1 MKKIAIVD
9 DVLPNALLLKGYT
22 RRLDDVE
29 AVTFTDPV
37 KALEWCAENVPDL
50 VMLDYL
56 MPEMDGTEFL
66 KRFREVDALRDIPVV
81 VITAAE
87 EKEALYSALQAG
99 ANDFLR
105 KPVDDLE
112 LIARAN
118 NMLQLRAR
126 QLELAE
132 ANERLLV
139 LATTDSLT
147 GLSNR
152 RHFLEKLHEEISR
165 TQRYGRPCSVAM
177 VDADHFKAVNDTH
190 GHEVGDRV
198 LQQLS
203 NLMSGEIRD
212 VDCVGRLGG
221 EEFAIL
227 LPETNVEGGKV
238 FCERLLAKIRA
249 AEIDLGEEV
258 VRYTVSIGLTE
269 VCKGENQTDVILNR
283 ADEAL
288 YVAKESGRDRV
299 SIHEQR
305 CGKFDSVAQNVMT

>member
-9 DVLPNALLLKGYT
+9 DVMPNALLLKGYAK
-22 RRLDDVE
+22 RLDDVE

-37 KALEWCAENVPDL
+37 EALSWCAENQPDL

-66 KRFREVDALRDIPVV
+66 KRFREVEVLRDIPVV

-112 LIARAN
+112 LIARAT

-147 GLSNR
+147 GLANR
-152 RHFLEKLHEEISR
+152 RHFLEKLHEEIARS
-165 TQRYGRPCSVAM
+165 QRYGRPCAVAM
-177 VDADHFKAVNDTH
+177 IDADHFKGVNDTH

-198 LQQLS
+198 LQKLS
-203 NLMSGEIRD
+203 NIMSGEVRD

-227 LPETNVEGGKV
+227 LPETNLQGGAA
-238 FCERLLAKIRA
+238 FCERLLSKIRN
-249 AEIDLGEEV
+249 AEVETNGDVL
-258 VRYTVSIGLTE
+258 RFTVSIGLTE
-269 VCKGENQTDVILNR
+269 VAKGETKTDVILNR

-288 YVAKESGRDRV
+288 YEAKENGRDRV
-299 SIHEQR
+299 VVHRQR
-305 CGKFDSVAQNVMT
+305 FEKVSTAG

>member
-9 DVLPNALLLKGYT
+9 DVLPNALLLKGYAK
-22 RRLDDVE
+22 RLEDVE

-37 KALEWCAENVPDL
+37 KALDWCAENIPDL

-66 KRFREVDALRDIPVV
+66 KRFREIEGLRDIPVV

-87 EKEALYSALQAG
+87 QKEALYSALQAG

-118 NMLQLRAR
+118 NMLQLRER

-132 ANERLLV
+132 ANERLLI

-152 RHFLEKLHEEISR
+152 RHFLEKLSEEISR
-165 TQRYGRPCSVAM
+165 TQRYGRPCAVAM
-177 VDADHFKAVNDTH
+177 VDADHFKSVNDTY

-198 LQQLS
+198 LKQLS

-227 LPETNVEGGKV
+227 LPETNVEGGKI
-238 FCERLLAKIRA
+238 FCERLLKCIRE
-249 AEIDLGEEV
+249 AEIDLGETIL
-258 VRYTVSIGLTE
+258 RYTVSIGLTE
-269 VCKGENQTDVILNR
+269 VCKGEVKTDVILNR

-299 SIHEQR
+299 AIHEMR
-305 CGKFDSVAQNVMT
+305 CAELDVLAQNVMT

>member
-1 MKKIAIVD
+1 MRKIAIID

-22 RRLDDVE
+22 RRLEDVE
-29 AVTFTDPV
+29 AFTFTDPV
-37 KALEWCAENVPDL
+37 EALSWCAEHIPDL

-66 KRFREVDALRDIPVV
+66 QHFRKIEGLIDIPVV

-87 EKEALYSALQAG
+87 QKEALYSALEAG

-147 GLSNR
+147 GLANR
-152 RHFLEKLHEEISR
+152 RHFLDKLREEIAR
-165 TQRYGRPCSVAM
+165 CQRYGRPFSVAM
-177 VDADHFKAVNDTH
+177 VDADHFKSVNDTY

-198 LQQLS
+198 LKRLS
-203 NLMSGEIRD
+203 NLMSGEVRD

-227 LPETNVEGGKV
+227 LPETEVTGAKI
-238 FCERLLAKIRA
+238 FCERLLTAIR
-249 AEIDLGEEV
+249 ETEV
-258 VRYTVSIGLTE
+258 DTDEDVLRFTVSMGLTE
-269 VCKGENQTDVILNR
+269 VCKGEEKTDVILNR

-288 YVAKESGRDRV
+288 YEAKEGGRDRV
-299 SIHEQR
+299 VIHEQSSD
-305 CGKFDSVAQNVMT
+305 KIENIA

>member
-9 DVLPNALLLKGYT
+9 DVLPNALLLKGYAK
-22 RRLDDVE
+22 RLEDVE
-29 AVTFTDPV
+29 AFTFTDPV
-37 KALEWCAENVPDL
+37 KALDWCAENIPDL

-66 KRFREVDALRDIPVV
+66 KRFREIEGLRDIPVV

-87 EKEALYSALQAG
+87 QKEALYSALQAG

-118 NMLQLRAR
+118 NMLQLRER

-132 ANERLLV
+132 ANERLLI

-152 RHFLEKLHEEISR
+152 RHFLEKLSEEISR
-165 TQRYGRPCSVAM
+165 AQRYGRPCAVAM
-177 VDADHFKAVNDTH
+177 VDADHFKSVNDTY

-198 LQQLS
+198 LKQLS
-203 NLMSGEIRD
+203 KLMSDEIRD

-227 LPETNVEGGKV
+227 LPETNVEGGKI
-238 FCERLLAKIRA
+238 FCERLLQRIRD
-249 AEIDLGEEV
+249 AEIDLGETIL
-258 VRYTVSIGLTE
+258 RYTVSVGLTE
-269 VCKGENQTDVILNR
+269 VCKGELKTDVILNR

-299 SIHEQR
+299 AIHEMR
-305 CGKFDSVAQNVMT
+305 CAELSAVAQNVST

>member
-1 MKKIAIVD
+1 MRKIAIVD
-9 DVLPNALLLKGYT
+9 DVLPNALLLKGYA
-22 RRLDDVE
+22 RRLEDVE

-37 KALEWCAENVPDL
+37 EALSWCAENIPDL

-66 KRFREVDALRDIPVV
+66 NHFRNIEGLRDIPVV

-87 EKEALYSALQAG
+87 QKEALYSALEAG

-147 GLSNR
+147 GLANR
-152 RHFLEKLHEEISR
+152 RHFLEKLQEEIARS
-165 TQRYGRPCSVAM
+165 QRYGRPFSVAM
-177 VDADHFKAVNDTH
+177 VDADHFKSVNDTY
-190 GHEVGDRV
+190 GHDVGDRV
-198 LQQLS
+198 LQRLS
-203 NLMSGEIRD
+203 NLMTGAARD

-227 LPETNVEGGKV
+227 LPETNVQGGKV
-238 FCERLLAKIRA
+238 FCERLLSDIRS
-249 AEIDLGEEV
+249 AEVDTGADPL
-258 VRYTVSIGLTE
+258 RFTVSIGLTE
-269 VCKGENQTDVILNR
+269 VCQGEAKTDVILNR

-288 YVAKESGRDRV
+288 YEAKESGRDRV
-299 SIHEQR
+299 VLHSRR
-305 CGKFDSVAQNVMT
+305 CADEVEKLA

>member
-9 DVLPNALLLKGYT
+9 DVLPNALLLKGYAK
-22 RRLDDVE
+22 RLEDVE

-37 KALEWCAENVPDL
+37 KALDWCAENIPDL

-66 KRFREVDALRDIPVV
+66 KRFREIEGLRDIPVV

-87 EKEALYSALQAG
+87 QKEALYSALQAG

-118 NMLQLRAR
+118 NMLQLRER

-132 ANERLLV
+132 ANERLLI

-152 RHFLEKLHEEISR
+152 RHFLEKLSEEISR
-165 TQRYGRPCSVAM
+165 TQRYGRPCAVAM
-177 VDADHFKAVNDTH
+177 VDADHFKSVNDTY

-198 LQQLS
+198 LKQLS

-227 LPETNVEGGKV
+227 LPETNVEGGKI
-238 FCERLLAKIRA
+238 FCERLLKCIRE
-249 AEIDLGEEV
+249 AEIDLGETIL
-258 VRYTVSIGLTE
+258 RYTVSIGLTE
-269 VCKGENQTDVILNR
+269 VCKGEVKTDVILNR

-299 SIHEQR
+299 AIHEMR
-305 CGKFDSVAQNVMT
+305 CAELDALAQNVMT

>member
-9 DVLPNALLLKGYT
+9 DVLPNALLLKGYAK
-22 RRLDDVE
+22 RLDDVE
-29 AVTFTDPV
+29 SVTFTDPV
-37 KALEWCAENVPDL
+37 KALQWCAENIPDL

-66 KRFREVDALRDIPVV
+66 TRFREIDGLRDIPVV

-87 EKEALYSALQAG
+87 QKEALYSALQAG

-132 ANERLLV
+132 ANERLLI

-152 RHFLEKLHEEISR
+152 RHFLEKLSEEISR
-165 TQRYGRPCSVAM
+165 TQRYGRPCAVAM
-177 VDADHFKAVNDTH
+177 VDADHFKAVNDTY

-198 LQQLS
+198 LKQLS
-203 NLMSGEIRD
+203 NLMSGEVRD

-238 FCERLLAKIRA
+238 FCERLLNSIRG
-249 AEIDLGEEV
+249 AEVDLGENTL
-258 VRYTVSIGLTE
+258 RYTVSIGLTE
-269 VCKGENQTDVILNR
+269 VCKGEVKTDVILNR

-299 SIHEQR
+299 AVHEMR
-305 CGKFDSVAQNVMT
+305 CPELDALAQNVMT

>member
-1 MKKIAIVD
+1 MRKIAIVD
-9 DVLPNALLLKGYT
+9 DVLPNALLLKGYA
-22 RRLDDVE
+22 RRLEDVE

-37 KALEWCAENVPDL
+37 EALSWCAENIPDL

-66 KRFREVDALRDIPVV
+66 NHFRNIEGLRDIPVV

-87 EKEALYSALQAG
+87 QKEALYSALEAG

-147 GLSNR
+147 GLANR
-152 RHFLEKLHEEISR
+152 RHFLEKLQEEIARS
-165 TQRYGRPCSVAM
+165 QRYGRPFSVAM
-177 VDADHFKAVNDTH
+177 VDADHFKSVNDTY
-190 GHEVGDRV
+190 GHDVGDRV
-198 LQQLS
+198 LQRLS
-203 NLMSGEIRD
+203 NLMTGAARD

-227 LPETNVEGGKV
+227 LPETNVQGGKV
-238 FCERLLAKIRA
+238 FCERLLSDIRD
-249 AEIDLGEEV
+249 AEVDTGADPL
-258 VRYTVSIGLTE
+258 RFTVSIGLTE
-269 VCKGENQTDVILNR
+269 VCQGEAKTDVILNR

-288 YVAKESGRDRV
+288 YEAKESGRDRV
-299 SIHEQR
+299 VLHSRR
-305 CGKFDSVAQNVMT
+305 CADEVEKLA

>member
-9 DVLPNALLLKGYT
+9 DVLPNALLLKGYAK
-22 RRLDDVE
+22 RLDDVE

-37 KALEWCAENVPDL
+37 EALSWCAENIPDL

-66 KRFREVDALRDIPVV
+66 NHFRDIEGLRDIPVV

-87 EKEALYSALQAG
+87 QKEALYSALEAG

-105 KPVDDLE
+105 KPVDDVE

-118 NMLQLRAR
+118 NMLQLRER

-147 GLSNR
+147 GLANR
-152 RHFLEKLHEEISR
+152 RHFLEKLQDEISR
-165 TQRYGRPCSVAM
+165 SQRYGRPFSVAM
-177 VDADHFKAVNDTH
+177 VDADHFKSVNDTY
-190 GHEVGDRV
+190 GHDIGDRV
-198 LQQLS
+198 LQCLS
-203 NLMSGEIRD
+203 GLMAGEARD

-227 LPETNVEGGKV
+227 LPETSLEGGRV
-238 FCERLLAKIRA
+238 FCERLLEKIRA
-249 AEIDLGEEV
+249 VEVDTGAEPL
-258 VRYTVSIGLTE
+258 RFTVSIGLTE
-269 VCKGENQTDVILNR
+269 VCRGETKTDVILNR

-288 YVAKESGRDRV
+288 YEAKEAGRDRV
-299 SIHEQR
+299 VLHSRR
-305 CGKFDSVAQNVMT
+305 CSGEMEKLA

>member
-1 MKKIAIVD
+1 MRKIAIVD
-9 DVLPNALLLKGYT
+9 DVLPNALLLKGYAK
-22 RRLDDVE
+22 RLDDVE
-29 AVTFTDPV
+29 AVTFTDPIE
-37 KALEWCAENVPDL
+37 ALDWCAENIPDL

-66 KRFREVDALRDIPVV
+66 NHFRNIDGLRDIPVV

-87 EKEALYSALQAG
+87 QKEALYSALEAG

-132 ANERLLV
+132 ANDRLLV

-147 GLSNR
+147 GLANR
-152 RHFLEKLHEEISR
+152 RHFLEKLQEEISR
-165 TQRYGRPCSVAM
+165 SQRYGRPFSVAM
-177 VDADHFKAVNDTH
+177 VDADHFKSVNDTY
-190 GHEVGDRV
+190 GHDIGDKV
-198 LQQLS
+198 LQRLS
-203 NLMSGEIRD
+203 NLMTGAARD

-227 LPETNVEGGKV
+227 LPETAVEGAKV
-238 FCERLLAKIRA
+238 FCERLLAHIRE
-249 AEIDLGEEV
+249 AEVDTGGEPL
-258 VRYTVSIGLTE
+258 RFTVSIGLTE
-269 VCKGENQTDVILNR
+269 VCQGETKTDVILNR

-288 YVAKESGRDRV
+288 YEAKEGGRDRV
-299 SIHEQR
+299 VLHSQR
-305 CGKFDSVAQNVMT
+305 CGGEVEKLA

>member
-1 MKKIAIVD
+1 MRKIAIVD

-37 KALEWCAENVPDL
+37 EALDWCTENQPDL
-50 VMLDYL
+50 VMLDYM
-56 MPEMDGTEFL
+56 MPEMDGSEFL
-66 KRFREVDALRDIPVV
+66 NRFRAFEVLRDIPVV
-81 VITAAE
+81 VITAVE
-87 EKEALYSALQAG
+87 QKEALYAALQAG

-105 KPVDDLE
+105 KPVDEME

-147 GLSNR
+147 GLANR
-152 RHFLEKLHEEISR
+152 RHFLDKLREELAR
-165 TQRYGRPCSVAM
+165 AQRYGRSCSVAM
-177 VDADHFKAVNDTH
+177 VDADHFKSVNDTH

-198 LQQLS
+198 LKQLS
-203 NLMSGEIRD
+203 SLMSDEVRD

-227 LPETNVEGGKV
+227 LPETTIDGAKI
-238 FCERLLAKIRA
+238 FCERLLSKIRA
-249 AEIDLGEEV
+249 AEIDLGETTL
-258 VRYTVSIGLTE
+258 RYTVSIGLTA
-269 VCKGENQTDVILNR
+269 VCTGEARTDVILNR

-288 YVAKESGRDRV
+288 YAAKEGGRDRV
-299 SIHEQR
+299 VVHEMSCDRMEKQ
-305 CGKFDSVAQNVMT
+305 A

>member
-9 DVLPNALLLKGYT
+9 DVLPNALLLKGYAK
-22 RRLDDVE
+22 RLDDVE

-37 KALEWCAENVPDL
+37 EALSWCAENIPDL

-66 KRFREVDALRDIPVV
+66 NHFRDIEGLRDIPVV

-87 EKEALYSALQAG
+87 QKEALYSALEAG

-105 KPVDDLE
+105 KPVDDVE

-118 NMLQLRAR
+118 NMLQLRER

-147 GLSNR
+147 GLANR
-152 RHFLEKLHEEISR
+152 RHFLEKLQDEISR
-165 TQRYGRPCSVAM
+165 SQRYGRPFSVAM
-177 VDADHFKAVNDTH
+177 VDADHFKSVNDTY
-190 GHEVGDRV
+190 GHDIGDRV
-198 LQQLS
+198 LQCLS
-203 NLMSGEIRD
+203 GLMAGEARD

-227 LPETNVEGGKV
+227 LPETSLEGGQV
-238 FCERLLAKIRA
+238 FCERLLEKIRA
-249 AEIDLGEEV
+249 VEVDTGAEPL
-258 VRYTVSIGLTE
+258 RFTVSIGLTE
-269 VCKGENQTDVILNR
+269 VCRGETKTDVILNR

-288 YVAKESGRDRV
+288 YEAKEAGRDRV
-299 SIHEQR
+299 VLHSRR
-305 CGKFDSVAQNVMT
+305 CSGEMEKLA

>member
-1 MKKIAIVD
+1 MKKIAIID
-9 DVLPNALLLKGYT
+9 DVLPNALLLKGYAK
-22 RRLDDVE
+22 RLDDVE

-37 KALEWCAENVPDL
+37 EALEWCAENVPDL

-66 KRFREVDALRDIPVV
+66 NRFREFDTLRDIPVV

-87 EKEALYSALQAG
+87 QKEALYSALQAG

-147 GLSNR
+147 GLANR
-152 RHFLEKLHEEISR
+152 RHFLEKLRDELSR
-165 TQRYGRPCSVAM
+165 TQRYGRPLSVAM
-177 VDADHFKAVNDTH
+177 VDADHFKAVNDTY

-203 NLMSGEIRD
+203 NLMSQEVRD

-227 LPETNVEGGKV
+227 LPETSVEGAKV
-238 FCERLLAKIRA
+238 FCERLLKKIRA
-249 AEIDLGEEV
+249 AEIDLGEATL
-258 VRYTVSIGLTE
+258 RYTVSIGLTQ
-269 VCKGENQTDVILNR
+269 VCKGETMTDVILNR

-288 YVAKESGRDRV
+288 YAAKESGRDRV
-299 SIHEQR
+299 SIHEIPCDGIETQAR
-305 CGKFDSVAQNVMT
+305 N